1 LPAEIS
7 SAKRQKGGRL
17 PQLQPTTP
25 KGDHVRNLEH
35 LDPTTVLIGENV
47 RDTVVLDPQFVASI
61 AQHGVLQPITAVRTD
76 DGVEVRDGQRRTLAA
91 RQAQLSSIP
100 VYVLATAQT
109 PPKSATAERIIQ
121 QIVAND
127 HRASLTDAQRAKGIN
142 QMLLA
147 GVSPTRI
154 SKALSVDRETV
165 TAAATVAKSPT
176 ALGALQS
183 GQLSLHEAAALW
195 EFEDDERA
203 VGVLM
208 NVAGSADFD
217 HRLAQLRQ
225 ERITD
230 QARIEAERG
239 YADKGFAILE
249 DRPLWRDTTKVS
261 MRHLRTADGDDVTEA
276 AVAEPTQWA
285 VFMVEDAMIVDAATG
300 EPVDEDVDWST
311 EHHPDRQPA
320 EGMRHAD
327 TVVEKVEWQPQYYC
341 LDPQACG
348 LTLAEVL
355 TRAKPIVAGHHD
367 AEKTEAQAEAS
378 RNERRKVLVLNKLG
392 VAAQEVRRAW
402 VREHLLSRKTPVKG
416 TAVFV
421 ATCLDAGPGLLADHA
436 GQQIVG
442 ELLGLGD
449 SPVRAAI
456 AKLAPNADA
465 RAQVMLLGMVLAAL
479 EGRTPKDAWRETSAT
494 WTPKPGPTE
503 YLRFLAANGYTLL
516 SGVEQVVTGECDAD
530 AVYAEA
536 ARHA

>member
-1 LPAEIS
+1 MCLLAFRLWAARDCAQGHGLRCAAGPDGLAS
-7 SAKRQKGGRL
+7 SSLSRLADKPMEEELAPGPLRFAALAGRYLQCQKAKRRAAS
-17 PQLQPTTP
+17 TASAHNP

-35 LDPTTVLIGENV
+35 LDPTTVLIGESV

-91 RQAQLSSIP
+91 RQARLSSIP
-100 VYVLATAQT
+100 VYVLATAQM
-109 PPKSATAERIIQ
+109 PPKSIAAERITQ

-154 SKALSVDRETV
+154 SKALSVGRDTV

-183 GQLSLHEAAALW
+183 RQLSLHEAAALW
-195 EFEDDERA
+195 EFENDERA
-203 VGVLM
+203 VGILM
-208 NVAGSADFD
+208 NVAGSAEFD
-217 HRLAQLRQ
+217 HRVAQLRQ

-230 QARIEAERG
+230 QARIEAETR
-239 YADKGFAILE
+239 YADKGFTILE
-249 DRPLWRDTTKVS
+249 DRPMWRDTTKVS
-261 MRHLRTADGDDVTEA
+261 MRHLRTADGDDVTET

-285 VFMVEDAMIVDAATG
+285 VFMVEDAVIVDAATG
-300 EPVDEDVDWST
+300 EPVDGDDVDWST

-320 EGMRHAD
+320 DGMRHAD
-327 TVVEKVEWQPQYYC
+327 TVVEKFEWQPEYYC

-348 LTLAEVL
+348 LTLTEVL
-355 TRAKPIVAGHHD
+355 TRAKPIVAGHD
-367 AEKTEAQAEAS
+367 AGKTEAQAEAT

-416 TAVFV
+416 RR
-421 ATCLDAGPGLLADHA
+421 CLWRRLSTPGR
-436 GQQIVG
+436 GCW
-442 ELLGLGD
+442 
-449 SPVRAAI
+449 PT
-456 AKLAPNADA
+456 
-465 RAQVMLLGMVLAAL
+465 
-479 EGRTPKDAWRETSAT
+479 TPASRSSANCSASAT
-494 WTPKPGPTE
+494 AQSV
-503 YLRFLAANGYTLL
+503 LR
-516 SGVEQVVTGECDAD
+516 
-530 AVYAEA
+530 
-536 ARHA
+536 

>member
-1 LPAEIS
+1 MS
-7 SAKRQKGGRL
+7 G
-17 PQLQPTTP
+17 T
-25 KGDHVRNLEH
+25 LEH

-91 RQAQLSSIP
+91 REARLSNIP

-109 PPKSATAERIIQ
+109 PPQSAAAERIIQ

-176 ALGALQS
+176 ALSALQS

-203 VGVLM
+203 VGILM
-208 NVAGSADFD
+208 NVAGSAGFD
-217 HRLAQLRQ
+217 HRVAQLRQ

-230 QARIEAERG
+230 QARIEAETG
-239 YADKGFAILE
+239 YADKGFTILE

-285 VFMVEDAMIVDAATG
+285 VFVVEDALIVDAATG
-300 EPVDEDVDWST
+300 EPVDEDDVDWST

-320 EGMRHAD
+320 DGMRHAD
-327 TVVEKVEWQPQYYC
+327 TVMEKVEWQPEYYC

-348 LTLAEVL
+348 LTLTEVL

-367 AEKTEAQAEAS
+367 AEKSEAQAERS
-378 RNERRKVLVLNKLG
+378 REQRRKVLVLNKLG

-416 TAVFV
+416 AAVFV

-449 SPVRAAI
+449 SPVGSAI
-456 AKLAPNADA
+456 AKLAPNADP

-479 EGRTPKDAWRETSAT
+479 EGRTPKDAWRETSAR

-503 YLRFLAANGYTLL
+503 YLRFLAANGYTL
-516 SGVEQVVTGECDAD
+516 SAVEHVVTGERDAD